1 MSDTEAKT
9 TEQEQQEKTE
19 LEQQEEVVEQS
30 QEESEQNNETKTEAE
45 QDANPN
51 SAPAEEKINEE
62 ELEEMKQRVKEM
74 EAEAAKIMEMNEEA
88 TKIDTTENTEAKD
101 VDSRSVYVGNVDYTS
116 TPEELQTLFQS
127 CGTINRITI
136 IHDRFTGH
144 PKGYAYIEFADV
156 QSVQSALIFNELQF
170 KGRPIKVLAKRTN
183 LPGMSK
189 RGRGAY
195 RGGFRGYRG
204 SFFGRGRGAYR
215 GAFYSPY

>member
-1 MSDTEAKT
+1 MSDSETKVT
-9 TEQEQQEKTE
+9 EQQETTE
-19 LEQQEEVVEQS
+19 VEQQSEVVEQP
-30 QEESEQNNETKTEAE
+30 QEVEQVTETKTDE
-45 QDANPN
+45 QDANN
-51 SAPAEEKINEE
+51 TSAGPAEEKINEE

-101 VDSRSVYVGNVDYTS
+101 VDSRSIYVGNVDYTS

-144 PKGYAYIEFADV
+144 PKGYAYIEFADD
-156 QSVQSALIFNELQF
+156 QSVQKALIFNELQF

-195 RGGFRGYRG
+195 RGGFRGFRG
-204 SFFGRGRGAYR
+204 GYFGRGKGAYR
-215 GAFYSPY
+215 

>member
-1 MSDTEAKT
+1 MSDTETKI
-9 TEQEQQEKTE
+9 TEQPQENTESEKVAEQIPEGN
-19 LEQQEEVVEQS
+19 EEVA
-30 QEESEQNNETKTEAE
+30 ETKADAE
-45 QDANPN
+45 QEPT

-88 TKIDTTENTEAKD
+88 TKIDTTDNSEAKD
-101 VDSRSVYVGNVDYTS
+101 VDSRSVYVGNVDYSS

-136 IHDRFTGH
+136 IHDRYTGH

-189 RGRGAY
+189 RGRGGFRGGY
-195 RGGFRGYRG
+195 RGGFRGFRG
-204 SFFGRGRGAYR
+204 GARGAYGRGAYY
-215 GAFYSPY
+215 APY